1 MIYSEEYI
9 CYAANQVGRSII
21 DLIENK
27 WIGDIYNTYVEVIEE
42 VLSEFGV
49 VAEELNQERYN
60 RLFLELIS
68 YSLGLIMPISANI
81 FAQKAQELFPTKEG
95 IALQDH
101 LCFCDAV
108 ASIIEARIIDLKLDR
123 VKELVL
129 VKYEPEIQFGTSHK
143 NIDCWNRIEEYVK
156 IQLGIMREQGEEIV
170 VFGKY
175 IGKALDP
182 EHYPS
187 LEIIG
192 IVYAK
197 EILLDTVREL
207 KKAFTC

>member
-1 MIYSEEYI
+1 M
-9 CYAANQVGRSII
+9 
-21 DLIENK
+21 
-27 WIGDIYNTYVEVIEE
+27 
-42 VLSEFGV
+42 
-49 VAEELNQERYN
+49 
-60 RLFLELIS
+60 
-68 YSLGLIMPISANI
+68 
-81 FAQKAQELFPTKEG
+81 
-95 IALQDH
+95 
-101 LCFCDAV
+101 
-108 ASIIEARIIDLKLDR
+108 
-123 VKELVL
+123 